1 MSQASSA
8 SLDAGSTSRLT
19 SIEATCQDGPLGISL
34 KKLALEPAATNSDD
48 AEVPG
53 QVPWAAVLMR
63 KTKAILDAD
72 LQPGDR
78 LVKVNDQH
86 VHDMEDYK
94 QLLQIMRTTRPIALT
109 FTRISRSSSE
119 HSAGVNVVVPSSTSA
134 STPVRSTSP
143 QRTRDRLSRFAQV
156 LNARVIDMDR
166 LRAMGLDG
174 IPGEDGTRALAWR
187 LLLGLL
193 PPERAQWEEALAQ
206 KREL

>member
-1 MSQASSA
+1 MSEASSA

-48 AEVPG
+48 AG

-63 KTKAILDAD
+63 KTKEILDAD

-78 LVKVNDQH
+78 LVRVNDQH

-119 HSAGVNVVVPSSTSA
+119 HSADVNIVVPSSTSA

-166 LRAMGLDG
+166 LRAMGFDG